1 MTTERMRY
9 GENSFHELNILEEV
23 CSWVGVRGGGR
34 GSKADTGGG
43 AERGG
48 GAEEGGGTKLPE
60 EVGEGGGGGSSSSK
74 HAANRAS
81 KSPLASTTAAACNGA
96 AEAAASLDDA
106 ASTSARSRPSKLH
119 CGYGERKRGHGSA
132 GE

>member
-1 MTTERMRY
+1 MRY

-43 AERGG
+43 AEKGG
-48 GAEEGGGTKLPE
+48 GAEEGGGTDLPD
-60 EVGEGGGGGSSSSK
+60 EVGEGGGGGSSSIR

-81 KSPLASTTAAACNGA
+81 KSPLESSTAAAGNGA
-96 AEAAASLDDA
+96 AEAAASLDGT
-106 ASTSARSRPSKLH
+106 ASPSARSRPSRLH
-119 CGYGERKRGHGSA
+119 CRYRERKGGHSSA
-132 GE
+132 AE